1 MTDKN
6 VTDRKLVFR
15 RVDAGCTENDYRAM
29 FNSTDGLVSVIMLWT
44 PSESHY
50 RVYPILGNAN
60 DTHWVSPTIC
70 ISREFTDIKTP
81 MDLEALVAER
91 MKGASVIGS
100 ENDFTI
106 NWDGV
111 PVFKIQTPGHR
122 SAHMTITVYRGDI
135 AKEFD
140 LDDRSVKLGG
150 GRTGTIVDYNPR
162 NTGTLNVIRI
172 DNTLIGG
179 IVETK

>member
-1 MTDKN
+1 MSDKS
-6 VTDRKLVFR
+6 VKDRKLVFR

-29 FNSTDGLVSVIMLWT
+29 FNSTDGLVSVVILWT
-44 PSESHY
+44 PSESYY
-50 RVYPILGNAN
+50 RVYPIVGNTN
-60 DTHWVSPTIC
+60 GTRWVSPTIC
-70 ISREFTDIKTP
+70 ISREFNDIKTP
-81 MDLEALVAER
+81 MELEALVVER

-111 PVFKIQTPGHR
+111 PAFKVQTPGHR
-122 SAHMTITVYRGDI
+122 SVHRIATVYKDGL
-135 AKEFD
+135 AKEFV

-162 NTGTLNVIRI
+162 NTGILNVIRI